1 MRLFRLATIFFY
13 FVPANVCL
21 AYEPIVLT
29 EGVEHVRLGPQM
41 DYLEDADK
49 EFSIED
55 VVNGPAAE
63 KFQPLNMAFPN
74 FGFSRS
80 AYWFRFEIV
89 NATDA
94 PMDLLLEQE
103 MAWMNLIELYIPGRS
118 GQYDIR
124 RAGVDF
130 PFSEREYEHNHFL
143 FALQAK
149 PGETQTFY
157 LKLES
162 VLPIIAPLNI
172 WEREAFWQSSNDW
185 AYYYG
190 FLFGSLLFA
199 FLYNSFLF
207 ITLKEWVYF
216 CYSLF
221 IASIFMLYFSTEGFT
236 FHFLLQNN
244 PLLVNRITITFT
256 SLAWL
261 TLILFS
267 VSFLETKINL
277 PKMDR
282 AFRILSALYITFI
295 PVNLLNPDLSSTIFL
310 PMALGNVTLILLLS
324 AGVVSWLNGN
334 RSARF
339 YMLGT
344 TSTFL
349 GTSVNVLW
357 VFGLTPANNIFYH
370 AIGIGTLIDVIL
382 LSFALSDRVK
392 ILREEKELAQVA
404 AIESEKAARQIETR
418 AKEELETK
426 VEERTCEL
434 AGEKERAEQSR
445 EQAEAANKLKDQF
458 VTLVSHDLRAPLGN
472 IMGLMELFREKTRG
486 AALDG
491 RHLNLLDR
499 AANNCN
505 GLIGM
510 IDRLLDI
517 SRLRSGKMRVAKQF
531 ILTRYMLEDR
541 IERLTHSA
549 QEKMISITMDIPQG
563 HRIFADE
570 NLFGEVVQNIVSNA
584 IKFLDEG
591 GQVTIRAE
599 EGPSGAI
606 VITDNGPGIGG
617 AILPDIFNAHKKT
630 STRGTK
636 GEKGMGLGLPLSQDI
651 MKAHGGKIQVESQ
664 PGAGA
669 TFRLTLPEA
678 KVTALVVDD
687 NEATRVEVAD
697 QLRAM
702 QVDVVEAANGAEA
715 LDRIAEQ
722 TPHVVIADILMPQMD
737 GWALLNFIRKSPSMD
752 GVPVIMFTSSDEIA
766 AREKAFRLGAS
777 DFVMKPIVTNDFIP
791 RVRRFV
797 RV

>member
-1 MRLFRLATIFFY
+1 MKSYGSYAGFF
-13 FVPANVCL
+13 
-21 AYEPIVLT
+21 
-29 EGVEHVRLGPQM
+29 
-41 DYLEDADK
+41 
-49 EFSIED
+49 
-55 VVNGPAAE
+55 
-63 KFQPLNMAFPN
+63 
-74 FGFSRS
+74 FG
-80 AYWFRFEIV
+80 A
-89 NATDA
+89 
-94 PMDLLLEQE
+94 M
-103 MAWMNLIELYIPGRS
+103 
-118 GQYDIR
+118 
-124 RAGVDF
+124 
-130 PFSEREYEHNHFL
+130 
-143 FALQAK
+143 
-149 PGETQTFY
+149 
-157 LKLES
+157 
-162 VLPIIAPLNI
+162 
-172 WEREAFWQSSNDW
+172 
-185 AYYYG
+185 
-190 FLFGSLLFA
+190 LFA
-199 FLYNSFLF
+199 FLYNMFLF
-207 ITLKEWVYF
+207 VSLQDRVYLY
-216 CYSLF
+216 YS
-221 IASIFMLYFSTEGFT
+221 IWIGAVFMLYYSNEGYAFRYLWPEHPYLFGRVSNT
-236 FHFLLQNN
+236 FACLAWFGMILFIRTFLDTKVHFPKAEKTLKYILWIYISLFPANFIIHD
-244 PLLVNRITITFT
+244 LRIALNITF
-256 SLAWL
+256 L
-261 TLILFS
+261 TGNIVLIVGLS
-267 VSFLETKINL
+267 V
-277 PKMDR
+277 
-282 AFRILSALYITFI
+282 AILSVLK
-295 PVNLLNPDLSSTIFL
+295 
-310 PMALGNVTLILLLS
+310 
-324 AGVVSWLNGN
+324 GN
-334 RSARF
+334 RAARF
-339 YMLGT
+339 FLLGT
-344 TSTFL
+344 TFTFVGSMANLALAL
-349 GTSVNVLW
+349 GYAPDN
-357 VFGLTPANNIFYH
+357 FMFYH
-370 AIGIGTLIDVIL
+370 SAAIGTLIDAFL

-392 ILREEKELAQVA
+392 ILREEKAAAQVA

-434 AGEKERAEQSR
+434 AGEKERAEQAR

-486 AALDG
+486 AELDG

-517 SRLRSGKMRVAKQF
+517 SRLRSGRMRVTKRF

-549 QEKMISITMDIPQG
+549 REKRISITMEVPQG

-599 EGPSGAI
+599 GGPSGAI
-606 VITDNGPGIGG
+606 VITDNGPGIGD

-651 MKAHGGKIQVESQ
+651 MKAHGGKIQVESV
-664 PGAGA
+664 PGDGA

-702 QVDVVEAANGAEA
+702 EVDVVEAANGADA